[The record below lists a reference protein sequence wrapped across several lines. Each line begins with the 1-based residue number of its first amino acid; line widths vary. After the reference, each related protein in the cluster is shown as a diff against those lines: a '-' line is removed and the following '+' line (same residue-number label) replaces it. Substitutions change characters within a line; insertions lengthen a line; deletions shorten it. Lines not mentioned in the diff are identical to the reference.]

1 MAERKRGRGKPPRV
15 VGVDENGNEILGN
28 GGGGRQQRYTSVS
41 FTVNMPDGVDSPV
54 PFALLTGVF
63 QQWQA
68 QSDASIMIG
77 ETKWKVGIPHVT
89 TSLITHYAWQWER
102 GEANGRLHIQGCI
115 AFASRIYLT
124 VVLGLFA
131 LLPDGPEKR
140 MHPHIEAVHS
150 DYRTMVEYCT
160 KKNDDTRW
168 PGKGGRIAEMADP
181 VIWCKNAD
189 EDPMSVASTIGQGH
203 RTDLEELHQQL
214 LTGRRVEDLILDT
227 HYGPQLAKVGNWAQS
242 VQAARDRRN
251 TEDKLFMKEVFVYW
265 GETGTNKTRRVLHE
279 TRMKYGNARNLYIHT
294 MSGKFWDGYVGQED
308 ILLDE
313 VSNKS
318 LERAQI
324 DITMMLRILDI
335 YQVRVEVKCSIAWLQ
350 ATRVFITS
358 NQDPDMWFPQISSAH
373 RAALARRITKTEHFE
388 TAWIPENGW

>member
-1 MAERKRGRGKPPRV
+1 M
-15 VGVDENGNEILGN
+15 
-28 GGGGRQQRYTSVS
+28 RYTSIS
-41 FTVNMPDGVDSPV
+41 FTINMPDGIDEPV

-63 QQWQA
+63 QQWQS
-68 QSDASIMIG
+68 QSDASVVIEIKEWQSKLEPAVLTG
-77 ETKWKVGIPHVT
+77 ETVKWKTGMPLVT
-89 TSLITHYAWQWER
+89 ESLITHYAWQWER
-102 GEANGRLHIQGCI
+102 GGANGRLHIQGCI

-124 VVLGLFA
+124 MVLSMFA
-131 LLPDGPEKR
+131 LLPDGPER
-140 MHPHIEAVHS
+140 RVHPHIEAVHS

-160 KKNDDTRW
+160 KKDGDPRW
-168 PGKGGRIAEMADP
+168 PGKGGRIAEMEEP
-181 VIWCKNAD
+181 VIWCATPD
-189 EDPMSVASTIGQGH
+189 ENTISVAAAVGQGH

-214 LTGRRVEDLILDT
+214 ISGRRVEDLILDT

-251 TEDKLFMKEVFVYW
+251 TEDRLFMKEVFVYW
-265 GETGTNKTRRVLHE
+265 GDTGTNKTRRVLHE
-279 TRMKYGNARNLYIHT
+279 TRQKYGNARNLYIHT
-294 MSGKFWDGYVGQED
+294 MSGKFWDGYIGQSD

-313 VSNKS
+313 VSCKS

-358 NQDPDMWFPQISSAH
+358 NQDPDLWFPNIHSTHA
-373 RAALARRITKTEHFE
+373 AALKRRITRIEHF
-388 TAWIPENGW
+388 TAPWVPSEGW